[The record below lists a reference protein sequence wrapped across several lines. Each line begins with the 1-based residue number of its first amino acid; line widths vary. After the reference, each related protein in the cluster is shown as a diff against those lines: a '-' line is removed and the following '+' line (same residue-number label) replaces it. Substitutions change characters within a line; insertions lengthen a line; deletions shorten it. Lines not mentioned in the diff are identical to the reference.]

1 MEEKIEINF
10 LTHAEINAI
19 LETYQT
25 FEGKHEHN
33 SALSAC
39 IIEDFDFSGID
50 LSDIFAIGSTFIR
63 CKFIGCDL
71 NTADLS
77 KSKFTETDFSRANLC
92 KANFYR
98 VEAKNACF
106 DNADCGGAEF
116 DEANLS
122 GATFRNVDF
131 GGASF
136 IDCDLSNAIFD
147 GSNLTYVSA
156 GINKLDNT
164 SWLNVKG
171 GRLVRQK

>member
-1 MEEKIEINF
+1 MKKIEPEF
-10 LTHAEINAI
+10 FTHDKVNGI

-39 IIEDFDFSGID
+39 IVEDFDFSGIE
-50 LSDIFAIGSTFIR
+50 LSDILAIGSTFIR

-71 NTADLS
+71 NTANLS
-77 KSKFTETDFSRANLC
+77 KSKFIAADFSRANLC

-106 DNADCGGAEF
+106 DRTNCGGAEF

-136 IDCDLSNAIFD
+136 VDCDLSNAIFD
-147 GSNLTYVSA
+147 GSDLTYVSA
-156 GINKLDNT
+156 GINRLDNT

-171 GRLVRQK
+171 GRLVRQR